1 MDAVANHM
9 KGYFTDKQ
17 AHPWHSMY
25 KDIEK
30 YWLKEHPK
38 RDVTESLILLRDA
51 VFSSLE
57 ILSLSIALDVPTSE
71 LVAIFTKEAT
81 WKEGRQKVRNK
92 SIELIEE
99 MINKRKTRYI
109 VPSAL
114 KRDGFGFL
122 VGELEEAELETF
134 KKARPKM
141 KKVKEKKSKKSRGKQ
156 KMKEVLDLGPLEK
169 SKLGSRFLREQMIME
184 SQIDKDDP
192 RIPTLIEA
200 YEQFL
205 VNIEIDLSA
214 SIPEPVPTEQVTLN
228 GKPLAEEPEVKSE
241 PSKRTQKK
249 GVQSPLTDFI
259 EEKPVTKK
267 KAKKRRTK
275 KK

>member
-122 VGELEEAELETF
+122 VDELEEAELETF